1 MYNPLVVNK
10 MVVQP
15 TKCPLFIIVRLKCL
29 LRDLLPS
36 LHSPQDLHIK
46 ILAMIIEQMNKLEIK
61 VRI

>member
-15 TKCPLFIIVRLKCL
+15 TKCQLFIIVRLKCL

-36 LHSPQDLHIK
+36 LQSPQNLPIQ
-46 ILAMIIEQMNKLEIK
+46 ILAMITEQE
-61 VRI
+61 